1 MIYYYIF
8 RFLSIF
14 RCHKK
19 NVKNMSY
26 FVNNYA
32 IKEKK
37 SGSDIEFVSPDKMAL
52 LRSSDKIIMDEYKT
66 QVKIADIS
74 GFEKPEEPETSIIK
88 LSFEQLMQLELD
100 EDTGEF
106 NLDDVISAEEM
117 EENNQ
122 TCLDMIE
129 EEDEEEKENHIDV
142 KNELNDKEEAFL
154 VAKLSKEGFSV
165 PQQRALLNF
174 YRSGNSIDEETIIFY
189 FSPDMSLEDMNDYI
203 TVMTM

>member
-1 MIYYYIF
+1 
-8 RFLSIF
+8 
-14 RCHKK
+14 
-19 NVKNMSY
+19 
-26 FVNNYA
+26 
-32 IKEKK
+32 
-37 SGSDIEFVSPDKMAL
+37 MAL

-129 EEDEEEKENHIDV
+129 EEDEEEKENQIDV